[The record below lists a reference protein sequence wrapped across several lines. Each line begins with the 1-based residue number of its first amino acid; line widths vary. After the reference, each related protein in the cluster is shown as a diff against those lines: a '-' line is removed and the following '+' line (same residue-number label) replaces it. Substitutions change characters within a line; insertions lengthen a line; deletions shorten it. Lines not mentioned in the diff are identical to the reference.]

1 MPSLSHDTMSQESRQ
16 VERLGQDEW
25 NDQMVPLLPQGWQEQ
40 AQRLGA
46 HVRSRE
52 IRCASDLLRGLLA
65 YTLCV
70 TSFRHLGAWSVLVG
84 LADISDTDWR
94 KRLRQAGDWLT
105 WLLREVLAVSA
116 CQSPWLVRGGWRRI
130 LLLDATHL
138 ACRGPRS
145 TVWRLH
151 TAFDLLA
158 GRITQ
163 LHITDRKVAETL
175 TLFDVQAG
183 DLLVSDSAN
192 GYRDR
197 LVHVLGQQAD
207 LLVRFS
213 VQSLPLQDGQGRA
226 LDLIRWLK
234 GRHAPAGRVC
244 EREVTIEYEG
254 QKYPLR
260 CVAKRLTAE
269 QMQAAQRRK
278 RQQARRDKRHI
289 TAETLYAA
297 GWLLLV
303 TTLPAEQWSTQQVL
317 QLYQARWHI
326 ELLFKRIKQ
335 LLNHHRLRCTT
346 AATARAT
353 LASLLLG
360 WGLQEE
366 ELVQARLLLQ
376 EASEHL
382 EDLTADAASCQG
394 EVPEDFAPI
403 SEWSL
408 AALCSDQFRGCVRGS
423 ISREHLRSCWPRLR
437 RFVRGSPRHRQH
449 LYTQWCL
456 WLTGQAVS
464 PAGGFS

>member
-1 MPSLSHDTMSQESRQ
+1 MWET
-16 VERLGQDEW
+16 
-25 NDQMVPLLPQGWQEQ
+25 
-40 AQRLGA
+40 
-46 HVRSRE
+46 
-52 IRCASDLLRGLLA
+52 
-65 YTLCV
+65 
-70 TSFRHLGAWSVLVG
+70 
-84 LADISDTDWR
+84 TDWR
-94 KRLRQAGDWLT
+94 KRLRQAGDWLV
-105 WLLREVLAVSA
+105 WLLGERLAVAA
-116 CQSPWLVRGGWRRI
+116 CQSPWLVRGGWRRV

-138 ACRGPRS
+138 ACRGPRGV
-145 TVWRLH
+145 VWRLH

-158 GRITQ
+158 GRMTQ
-163 LHITDRKVAETL
+163 LHLTDRKVAETL

-213 VQSLPLQDGQGRA
+213 VQSLPLQDSEGHA

-244 EREVTIEYEG
+244 EREVTIEYES

-260 CVAKRLTAE
+260 CVAKRLTPE
-269 QMQAAQRRK
+269 QMRAAQRRK
-278 RQQARRDKRHI
+278 RQQTRRDKRQI
-289 TAETLYAA
+289 TADTLYAA

-303 TTLPAEQWSTQQVL
+303 TTLPAEHWSAQQVL

-346 AATARAT
+346 APTARAT

-360 WGLQEE
+360 WVVQEE
-366 ELVQARLLLQ
+366 EQVQARLLLQ
-376 EASEHL
+376 QAGQQLENLTPDAGSKEGEALGEP
-382 EDLTADAASCQG
+382 AA
-394 EVPEDFAPI
+394 I

-408 AALCSDQFRGCVRGS
+408 ATLCTDQLRGCVRGL
-423 ISREHLRSCWPRLR
+423 ISRERLRSCWPHLR
-437 RFVRGSPRHRQH
+437 RFVRGSPRRRHH
-449 LYTQWCL
+449 LYTRWCR
-456 WLTGQAVS
+456 WLTGNAAS
-464 PAGGFS
+464 PVEGSP